1 MGRGFVGRLKDQ
13 EPSVRVKAIR
23 LLPKFLPLCV
33 DEAVGKY
40 LTKETV
46 TELVKDE
53 YPEVRE
59 AISAS
64 FLYIGPALK
73 DVEVLSTLKAFS
85 TDEQGEVRL
94 NFCSVLG
101 KAGELI
107 GIAAFKEHLLAV
119 VNKLHTDLKWR
130 VRADIIKNVTALA
143 KLMGAKEF
151 ERSSIIKMLFDSFKD
166 PVSDV
171 RAGAITQVVELTKAF
186 DYAWTSKVIMPNLL
200 GVYDEKNKY
209 LHRMVPIKAARELI
223 PHLSKEEVATLL
235 PVVLKA
241 CKDGISNVR
250 LVAVQALNEL
260 IPKLDV
266 EVVTNDVRPV
276 LEPLLKDMDD
286 DVKYFAA
293 QTLKNL

>member
-1 MGRGFVGRLKDQ
+1 LKDQ

-143 KLMGAKEF
+143 TLMGEKDF

-186 DYAWTSKVIMPNLL
+186 DYKWTSKVIMPNLL
-200 GVYDEKNKY
+200 AVYDEKNKY

-223 PHLSKEEVATLL
+223 PHLSKDEVASLL

-241 CKDGISNVR
+241 CADGISNVR

-260 IPKLDV
+260 IPKLDS

-276 LEPLLKDMDD
+276 LEPLLKDLDD